1 MFRKSENDRN
11 RPSETCT
18 IPSIWFPS
26 PVLNRIP
33 ALEAPHPKQAVETPE
48 YIHIKTQRNQ
58 VPLRFL
64 SLSAGERPAG
74 RYLQVILI

>member
-1 MFRKSENDRN
+1 M
-11 RPSETCT
+11 
-18 IPSIWFPS
+18 
-26 PVLNRIP
+26 
-33 ALEAPHPKQAVETPE
+33 EAPHPKQAVETPE

-64 SLSAGERPAG
+64 SLSAGGRPAG